1 MKLSAISMTK
11 VLLRDMTGED
21 VLLVDASAEEGH
33 GRVVDRWH
41 CHEISVDVGA
51 GGVTEVHIY
60 LKIINIINI

>member
-1 MKLSAISMTK
+1 MKLSAIGMAK
-11 VLLRDMTGED
+11 VLLRDVAGED

-41 CHEISVDVGA
+41 GHEVSVDVGA

-60 LKIINIINI
+60 